1 MTVYSDKPGIE
12 ALVLRRFGSAL
23 PGIAAVL
30 AGIPATGDIMF
41 AAIVS
46 VAPIGLPT
54 IAACGFET
62 FHAFWTRGWD
72 GFPCQ
77 IPLGIRMV
85 SYRQARLMHCSP
97 CGKPPNNRRC
107 E

>member
-1 MTVYSDKPGIE
+1 MTVYSDQPGIE
-12 ALVLRRFGSAL
+12 ALDPPPLWICAPWNRRG
-23 PGIAAVL
+23 PRRH
-30 AGIPATGDIMF
+30 PATGDIML